1 MLSAIRDLKK
11 MHQVWTEFKLI
22 QSDTTA
28 MIKDKASLSEQF
40 LAKRFWHREI

>member
-1 MLSAIRDLKK
+1 MLSTISNLKQ

-22 QSDTTA
+22 QSDTTTV
-28 MIKDKASLSEQF
+28 IIDKASLSEQF